1 MKIKRKDFYLEI
13 PVIGWI
19 IAGICYLTKNAI
31 DKQYK
36 AKLDF
41 KKLEFKFNK

>member
-1 MKIKRKDFYLEI
+1 MKFKIKDFCLEI

-19 IAGICYLTKNAI
+19 IAGICYLTKYAI

-41 KKLEFKFNK
+41 KKLEFEFDK